1 MPKRWLV
8 ALMVVGFLVTTGAV
22 VMVIVP
28 SRTSGEA
35 RPATTVDV
43 DGDAPVRTAT
53 TTPSLSATTTTT
65 SSPVPTSTPSSTPVS
80 VPAPPAGDA
89 PLSGRIK
96 PGVDYDG
103 VATFYSTDGSGACG
117 YDPSSDP
124 MTAAMNQTDYEASN
138 ACGATVL
145 VQAAN
150 GASVTVRITN
160 LCPSPCR
167 VGQLD
172 LSAEAFAMLAE
183 PRLGEIPI
191 TWKLISP
198 NATGSISIRYK
209 VGSSQYWCGI
219 QVINHRNP
227 LARLEVRAG
236 AGWKQLSR
244 TDYNYFLSEDGS
256 GCGGA
261 IALTDIYG
269 QRLVVDPL
277 PVRADV
283 VQPTSVQFDQR

>member
-1 MPKRWLV
+1 VPKRWLV
-8 ALMVVGFLVTTGAV
+8 VLMVAGFLVATGV
-22 VMVIVP
+22 VVVVTMP

-43 DGDAPVRTAT
+43 DGGATVGMAAT
-53 TTPSLSATTTTT
+53 TPPPIATT
-65 SSPVPTSTPSSTPVS
+65 SSPVPTPSSAPVPVS
-80 VPAPPAGDA
+80 APPAGDA

-96 PGVDYDG
+96 PGVDYNG
-103 VATFYSTDGSGACG
+103 VATFYDTDGSGACG
-117 YDPSSDP
+117 YDPSNDP
-124 MTAAMNQTDYEASN
+124 MTAAMNQADYETSN

-160 LCPSPCR
+160 LCPYPCR
-167 VGQLD
+167 AGQVD

-183 PRLGEIPI
+183 PRLGEVPI
-191 TWKLISP
+191 TWKLVSP
-198 NATGSISIRYK
+198 EAPGSISIRYK
-209 VGSSQYWCGI
+209 DGSSQYWCGI
-219 QVINHRNP
+219 QAINHRNP
-227 LARLEVRAG
+227 LAHLEVRTG

-269 QRLVVDPL
+269 QRLVIDPL
-277 PVRADV
+277 PVKADV
-283 VQPTSVQFDQR
+283 AQATSVQFDQR

>member
-8 ALMVVGFLVTTGAV
+8 VSMVAGFLVATGVVVAV
-22 VMVIVP
+22 IMP

-35 RPATTVDV
+35 RPATTADV
-43 DGDAPVRTAT
+43 DGGAAVGMST
-53 TTPSLSATTTTT
+53 TTPPPSATTT
-65 SSPVPTSTPSSTPVS
+65 SSPVPTSTPSSVPVS
-80 VPAPPAGDA
+80 VSAPPAGDA

-96 PGVDYDG
+96 PGVDYNG
-103 VATFYSTDGSGACG
+103 VATFYGTDGSGACG
-117 YDPSSDP
+117 YDPSNDP
-124 MTAAMNQTDYEASN
+124 MTAAMNQADYEASK

-160 LCPSPCR
+160 LCPAPCR

-191 TWKLISP
+191 TWKLTSP
-198 NATGSISIRYK
+198 KAPGSISIRYK

-219 QVINHRNP
+219 QAINHRNP
-227 LARLEVRAG
+227 LAHLEVRTG
-236 AGWKQLSR
+236 AGWQRLSR

-269 QRLVVDPL
+269 QRLVIDPL
-277 PVRADV
+277 PVKADV
-283 VQPTSVQFDQR
+283 VQATSVQFDQR

>member
-8 ALMVVGFLVTTGAV
+8 ALLTAGLLVATGAV
-22 VMVIVP
+22 VVVVTP
-28 SRTSGEA
+28 SRTDGVP
-35 RPATTVDV
+35 RPAGTVDV
-43 DGDAPVRTAT
+43 DSDAAVGMAT
-53 TTPSLSATTTTT
+53 TAPPPSATTTTT
-65 SSPVPTSTPSSTPVS
+65 SSPVPTSTPPSVPVS
-80 VPAPPAGDA
+80 VSAPPAGDA
-89 PLSGRIK
+89 PLSGRIR
-96 PGVDYDG
+96 PGVDYNG
-103 VATFYSTDGSGACG
+103 VATFYSSDGSGACG
-117 YDPSSDP
+117 YDPSDDP
-124 MTAAMNQTDYEASN
+124 MTAAMNQADYDNSN

-160 LCPSPCR
+160 LCPYPCR

-191 TWKLISP
+191 TWKLVSP
-198 NATGSISIRYK
+198 QSPGSISVRYK
-209 VGSSQYWCGI
+209 DGSSQYWCGI
-219 QVINHRNP
+219 QAINHRNP
-227 LARLEVRAG
+227 LARLEVRTG

-269 QRLVVDPL
+269 QRLVIDPL
-277 PVRADV
+277 PVKAGV
-283 VQPTSVQFDQR
+283 VQATSVQFDQR